1 MLQITPL
8 DLQST
13 SSPASP
19 SPASHSFASSA
30 HRDGFGDNVPGALGR
45 SKMISSPNLGHERLS
60 TARLLSRAFASL
72 RTRVVVVIPITRGNH
87 DKIVWFSIRPPSGN
101 HLKEPEALH
110 LEEKSYNL
118 TNLNRLRPLHLNFG
132 YQFGLITTEL
142 GHVRILLIRMEE
154 NIQKLTPRLSIDKL
168 RSIIGNL
175 NDTQKRDVKAMG
187 FGDLLEMN
195 EIELPLKLASALF
208 HYYDPKSSSIQIIS
222 TELKITEETDLTITK
237 ESVHAVF
244 GFPMRMVQVELPEKT
259 SKHVSKDDSITC
271 NWQKQFKDKVD
282 QYHKITVDMVFNMM
296 ASQHSGGLEFKQNF
310 LVCVLTILGTGPQT
324 GFVDQYCLH
333 KLDADRISQ
342 TDWCTY
348 ILNALNKRR
357 KEWTPTDRIKQN
369 FVVPLALLVV
379 SKLKTLCNVLLPLLS
394 YSL

>member
-87 DKIVWFSIRPPSGN
+87 
-101 HLKEPEALH
+101 EPEALH

-118 TNLNRLRPLHLNFG
+118 TNLNRLWPLHLNFG

-187 FGDLLEMN
+187 FGDLLEIN

-208 HYYDPKSSSIQIIS
+208 HYYDPKISSIQIIS

-237 ESVHAVF
+237 ESVHVVF
-244 GFPMRMVQVELPEKT
+244 GFPMGMVQVELPEKT
-259 SKHVSKDDSITC
+259 SKHVSKDDSVTC

-296 ASQHSGGLEFKQNF
+296 ASQHSGG
-310 LVCVLTILGTGPQT
+310 
-324 GFVDQYCLH
+324 
-333 KLDADRISQ
+333 
-342 TDWCTY
+342 
-348 ILNALNKRR
+348 
-357 KEWTPTDRIKQN
+357 
-369 FVVPLALLVV
+369 
-379 SKLKTLCNVLLPLLS
+379 
-394 YSL
+394 